1 MDDAAFL
8 ASYDPLA
15 FPPLAVAVDIVA
27 LTYSTGQLKLLLH
40 RRPEAPA
47 RGRLALAGTFV
58 GVDEALGT
66 AAQRGLRD
74 KAGLLAPVRQ
84 FHAFGAVDRDPRM
97 RIVSIGYMAVADAA
111 TMAAS
116 ALPSCELVPIVDG
129 APRSTSSRR
138 IQLPFDHADIL
149 AQALANLQQN
159 LDRDNWAFGLL
170 PPAFSLRELQGLH
183 EAIRG
188 ERLNKPAFRK
198 RLIESGRIEP
208 TGEMETGK
216 GFRPAELYRVRRA
229 TDGTR

>member
-8 ASYDPLA
+8 ASYDPSA

-27 LTYSTGQLKLLLH
+27 LTWSDGQLKLLLH

-47 RGRLALAGTFV
+47 RGRLALPGTFV
-58 GVDEALGT
+58 GVDEALDT
-66 AAQRGLRD
+66 AAQRGLRN

-111 TMAAS
+111 TMEVSTGA
-116 ALPSCELVPIVDG
+116 SCELVPIVDG
-129 APRSTSSRR
+129 APRSASDRR
-138 IQLPFDHADIL
+138 INLPFDHADVL
-149 AQALANLQQN
+149 ARALADLRRD
-159 LDRDNWAFGLL
+159 LDRDDWAFGLL
-170 PPAFSLRELQGLH
+170 PPTFSLRELQALH

-216 GFRPAELYRVRRA
+216 GFRPAELYRVRGRS
-229 TDGTR
+229 